1 MAGVKI
7 PAAFRGNI
15 MAISVTTPSPGK
27 FGFIINATSADAS
40 GCEELK
46 AAPAAGTSII
56 VDHLTI
62 NNGANAISITI
73 GEGETGGAV
82 TTALIGPIAMAANT
96 SIQFLFVNGM
106 VLTAATSLTVDASGA
121 GAICIFA
128 QGRII

>member
-1 MAGVKI
+1 
-7 PAAFRGNI
+7 
-15 MAISVTTPSPGK
+15 MAIAVTTPTPGK
-27 FGFIINATSADAS
+27 FGWIINATSADAS
-40 GCEELK
+40 GTEELK
-46 AAPAAGTSII
+46 AAPAAGTSLV

-73 GEGETGGAV
+73 GEGKTGAGV

-96 SIQFLFVNGM
+96 SIQFNFAYGM

-128 QGRII
+128 QGRTI